1 MILSFSII
9 LSKWP
14 SLLTLLLC
22 KERLDSANKLATVNG
37 PYNLR
42 HATVLPQAF
51 PPKVDAQSN
60 SLCGSLDLG
69 LDGFYILCAC
79 FSMLTGPFLWDRETI
94 VGICK
99 DADTFYFI
107 SGLLSTITI
116 VVVLLSPLPIIWK
129 LQVSNLRKLGLAFSF
144 TAGALYAFPLPS
156 VRP

>member
-9 LSKWP
+9 LPKWP

-51 PPKVDAQSN
+51 PPRWMRKAVRCVAAWTLAWTVSTFFVLAFQCSPVH
-60 SLCGSLDLG
+60 
-69 LDGFYILCAC
+69 F
-79 FSMLTGPFLWDRETI
+79 FWERETI
-94 VGICK
+94 VGICI

-116 VVVLLSPLPIIWK
+116 VVVFLLPLPIIWK

-144 TAGALYAFPLPS
+144 TTGALYAFPLPS